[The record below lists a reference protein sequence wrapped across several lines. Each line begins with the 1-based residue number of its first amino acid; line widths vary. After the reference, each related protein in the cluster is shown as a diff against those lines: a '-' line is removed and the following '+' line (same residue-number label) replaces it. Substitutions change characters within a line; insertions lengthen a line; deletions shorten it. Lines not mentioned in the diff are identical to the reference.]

1 MVGDILQSYAG
12 RGVFRGFSRGESRNG
27 KAAFQMIWHRG
38 RPFDLTVDTRRGAI
52 HCPLVLPQVPAGSA
66 MYREL
71 RAFLKACQSPDR
83 PEHRRIDNRKVR
95 VACANRGGNVSLTMT
110 IADADYEYAIRKFIH
125 LIQEIYLV
133 FLTEHFEYQVEAFD
147 LDPDHP

>member
-1 MVGDILQSYAG
+1 MVGEILRGYAE

-27 KAAFQMIWHRG
+27 KAAFRMIWHRD
-38 RPFDLTVDTRRGAI
+38 RLFTLTVDTRRGSI
-52 HCPLVLPQVPAGSA
+52 RCPLVLPQLPARSA

-71 RAFLKACQSPDR
+71 RAFLKAYQSADR
-83 PEHRRIDNRKVR
+83 PDHRRIDNRKAQVT
-95 VACANRGGNVSLTMT
+95 CANRGGDVSLTMT
-110 IADADYEYAIRKFIH
+110 IGDGDYEYGIRKFIH

-133 FLTEHFEYQVEAFD
+133 FLTEHFEYQVEAFG